1 MLKYF
6 SVLLGKI
13 ANEYVEVLG
22 DCLLE
27 GESLLSMT
35 RSSILRSFFTR
46 RKFEKNQEIVCWQQR
61 RCGETQ
67 FSRSNIWW
75 LWHCSS
81 LWSSVYHHGT
91 QSHATNHYC
100 KIGISLRGSGLTD
113 WRSSIFKRF
122 LEFERADFTIVS
134 KCFHSPYF
142 TLI

>member
-13 ANEYVEVLG
+13 ANGYVEVVG

-27 GESLLSMT
+27 EVVSFRWPVLP
-35 RSSILRSFFTR
+35 ILRSFLHEEN
-46 RKFEKNQEIVCWQQR
+46 FEKNQEIVCWQQR

-81 LWSSVYHHGT
+81 PWSSVYHHGT

-100 KIGISLRGSGLTD
+100 KIGISLRGSGLRD
-113 WRSSIFKRF
+113 WRSSTFKRF

>member
-1 MLKYF
+1 MGMLK
-6 SVLLGKI
+6 SLEI
-13 ANEYVEVLG
+13 T
-22 DCLLE
+22 CLKKWR
-27 GESLLSMT
+27 LLSRIT
-35 RSSILRSFFTR
+35 VNSFRWPVLPIPRSFLHEEN
-46 RKFEKNQEIVCWQQR
+46 FEKNQEIVCWQQR

-75 LWHCSS
+75 SWHCSS
-81 LWSSVYHHGT
+81 PWSSVYHHGT

-100 KIGISLRGSGLTD
+100 KIGISLRRSGLTD

>member
-46 RKFEKNQEIVCWQQR
+46 RKF
-61 RCGETQ
+61 
-67 FSRSNIWW
+67 
-75 LWHCSS
+75 
-81 LWSSVYHHGT
+81 
-91 QSHATNHYC
+91 
-100 KIGISLRGSGLTD
+100 
-113 WRSSIFKRF
+113 
-122 LEFERADFTIVS
+122 
-134 KCFHSPYF
+134 
-142 TLI
+142 

>member
-81 LWSSVYHHGT
+81 LWITVYHHGT

-113 WRSSIFKRF
+113 WRSSTFKRF